1 MKMVV
6 DTNVLIRYLVRDHED
21 HYQQAVKW
29 FTQATAGS
37 IELEVK
43 ALVVAE
49 AVFVL
54 QSFYQQKR
62 DPIAESFEVLLSQRW
77 LLIENREA
85 LLGAFNWY
93 RQGLHFVDSYLIS
106 CAHQGSCEIL
116 TFDQKLK
123 AKLKK

>member
-6 DTNVLIRYLVRDHED
+6 DTNVLIRYLVRDQEN

-29 FTQATAGS
+29 FRQATAGS

-43 ALVVAE
+43 SLVVAE

-54 QSFYQQKR
+54 QSFYKQKR

-77 LLIENREA
+77 LLVENREV
-85 LLGAFNWY
+85 LLAAFNWY
-93 RQGLHFVDSYLIS
+93 RQGLHFVDSYLIA
-106 CAHQGSCEIL
+106 CAQKDNCEVL
-116 TFDQKLK
+116 TFDQKLS
-123 AKLKK
+123 AKLR